1 MKAPFNPDSH
11 HRRRSIRLKAYD
23 YSTAGAYFVT
33 IVTQERLC
41 VFGDVADGEAHLTD
55 AGEMIRQVW
64 HEIPIRFP
72 SFEIDEFVVMPNHI
86 HGILIIHS
94 PVGVPLV
101 GTQDAAHAKTT
112 DSPSFVGVLPT
123 DAARPTYG
131 DRTTTRVAPTEG
143 GNATLGEVVGA
154 YKSLTTL
161 EYSKGVENY
170 GWPPFDKRLWQRNY
184 YERII
189 RDNRE
194 LDGARE
200 YIANNPTQWELDAEN
215 PSLGSTLS

>member
-1 MKAPFNPDSH
+1 MRQAP
-11 HRRRSIRLKAYD
+11 
-23 YSTAGAYFVT
+23 
-33 IVTQERLC
+33 
-41 VFGDVADGEAHLTD
+41 
-55 AGEMIRQVW
+55 
-64 HEIPIRFP
+64 
-72 SFEIDEFVVMPNHI
+72 
-86 HGILIIHS
+86 
-94 PVGVPLV
+94 
-101 GTQDAAHAKTT
+101 
-112 DSPSFVGVLPT
+112 
-123 DAARPTYG
+123 
-131 DRTTTRVAPTEG
+131 RVAPTEG
-143 GNATLGEVVGA
+143 GNATLGGA